1 MCSTAIRP
9 AFVKAENFDSQ
20 FSTLSFMLNRWL
32 KMLTNYGHLD
42 ERSINDDFTTI
53 SEALRD
59 NDFPKQLKTILS
71 KCRDYAMAGENYLD
85 GLKYAVKKMLN
96 ALCRRMEEPA
106 IRKIRKRMADQGMT
120 ERYAPL
126 SRRLS
131 REKIRR
137 IDKEIMYADMEDAGT
152 SRLVR
157 RIVEKRAA
165 QAVHQSMGSHDKSTN
180 RYRQSV
186 RRATSFSLYHRTF
199 AEYDAQLR
207 APGTHW
213 KVVKQ
218 KNGKRVL
225 RSKTAYDTYEEAM
238 DACAQ
243 YMLCNP
249 DDLYA
254 MTPYKCEYCGKW
266 HIGHDRSKMKVVET
280 EQSYSDLVV

>member
-1 MCSTAIRP
+1 
-9 AFVKAENFDSQ
+9 
-20 FSTLSFMLNRWL
+20 
-32 KMLTNYGHLD
+32 
-42 ERSINDDFTTI
+42 
-53 SEALRD
+53 
-59 NDFPKQLKTILS
+59 
-71 KCRDYAMAGENYLD
+71 
-85 GLKYAVKKMLN
+85 
-96 ALCRRMEEPA
+96 
-106 IRKIRKRMADQGMT
+106 MADQGMT

-137 IDKEIMYADMEDAGT
+137 IDKEIMYADMENAGT

-186 RRATSFSLYHRTF
+186 RRATSFSLYNRTF

-218 KNGKRVL
+218 KMGSVFSAVRLLTTLMKKQWRLALNTCFAIR
-225 RSKTAYDTYEEAM
+225 M
-238 DACAQ
+238 I
-243 YMLCNP
+243 YMP
-249 DDLYA
+249 
-254 MTPYKCEYCGKW
+254 
-266 HIGHDRSKMKVVET
+266 
-280 EQSYSDLVV
+280 

>member
-9 AFVKAENFDSQ
+9 VFVKAENFNSQ
-20 FSTLSFMLNRWL
+20 FSNLSFMLNRWL

-42 ERSINDDFTTI
+42 ERSINDDFTAI
-53 SEALRD
+53 SAVLRD
-59 NDFPKQLKTILS
+59 NDFPKSLKTILS
-71 KCRDYAMAGENYLD
+71 KCRDYAMAGECFID
-85 GLKYAVKKMLN
+85 CLKYTVKKMLN
-96 ALCRRMEEPA
+96 ALCRHMEEPA
-106 IRKIRKRMADQGMT
+106 IKKIRKKMADQGMT

-137 IDKEIMYADMEDAGT
+137 INKEIMYADMEDAGT
-152 SRLVR
+152 SRLIR

-165 QAVHQSMGSHDKSTN
+165 QAVHQSIGRHDKNTN
-180 RYRQSV
+180 RFRQSV

-218 KNGKRVL
+218 KMASVYSAVRLLTKHMKKRWRL
-225 RSKTAYDTYEEAM
+225 ALSTC
-238 DACAQ
+238 CAIL
-243 YMLCNP
+243 MICMP
-249 DDLYA
+249 
-254 MTPYKCEYCGKW
+254 
-266 HIGHDRSKMKVVET
+266 
-280 EQSYSDLVV
+280 

>member
-9 AFVKAENFDSQ
+9 VFVKAENFDSQ
-20 FSTLSFMLNRWL
+20 FSNLSFMLNRWL

-42 ERSINDDFTTI
+42 ERSINDDFSTI

-59 NDFPKQLKTILS
+59 NEFPKQLKTILS
-71 KCRDYAMAGENYLD
+71 KCRDYALAGESFID
-85 GLKYAVKKMLN
+85 GLKCSIKKMLN

-106 IRKIRKRMADQGMT
+106 IRKICKKMADQGMT

-131 REKIRR
+131 REKIHR
-137 IDKEIMYADMEDAGT
+137 IGKEIMYADMEDAVT

-165 QAVHQSMGSHDKSTN
+165 QTVYQSIGSHDKNTN

-186 RRATSFSLYHRTF
+186 RRAISFSLYHRNF

-207 APGTHW
+207 TSGTHW

-218 KNGKRVL
+218 NNGKRIL
-225 RSKTAYDTYEEAM
+225 RSKIAYDTHVEAM
-238 DACAQ
+238 EACAH

-254 MTPYKCEYCGKW
+254 MTAYKCEHCGKW
-266 HIGHDRSKMKVVET
+266 HIGHDRSQIKVVET
-280 EQSYSDLVV
+280 EQSHSDHAV